1 MAGLWDSLINKPKAP
16 NYGAVADASVE
27 SARIG
32 AELGEKQLAAGEK
45 AYNDYLTEWGRQFDE
60 NKAVTK
66 PVVDAQVALMKQ
78 SKDQGDDYYNYGK
91 TFRPLEQSMLGVAS
105 DWENQLKKDETERN
119 AIKDAR
125 VSHADVLQ
133 KRTEWFDKAQ
143 VDDLATYTGG
153 DRAIAAKYGAD
164 IDGEVGSAMADQR
177 AGQAQAYN
185 SAIRQAMRYGL
196 SVPANVSGVATQ
208 GAQAIAAA
216 ANNQRNAS
224 TSKYRDLVGQ
234 GFGMRQQAFGASQ
247 AATADSFERNEGA
260 VMDARTQRIQ
270 DEAIKWGRGMDMVGV
285 GRGMVGASQGAY
297 GLASSAGASGAATQL
312 QGSGQMLS
320 ALAGANGTYLGN
332 MNGANNT
339 IMNGRQIAVGGLGNV
354 LNNQVSQ
361 YSGDMSAIGS
371 VIGAG
376 AKMYASSGSARD
388 YKQGIVRIGTHPS
401 GLGVYEFE
409 YREPYRAKWGHG
421 RRVGVMADEV
431 ASIMPAALSVD
442 ADGHTVV
449 NYSML

>member
-1 MAGLWDSLINKPKAP
+1 MCGSSP

-27 SARIG
+27 TARIG
-32 AELGEKQLAAGEK
+32 KELGEKQLASGEK
-45 AYNDYLTEWGRQFDE
+45 SYNDYLSEWSRQFDE
-60 NKAVTK
+60 NQAVTK

-78 SKDQGDDYYNYGK
+78 SKEQGDDYYAYGK
-91 TFRPLEQSMLGVAS
+91 TFRPLEQSMLGVANN
-105 DWENQLKKDETERN
+105 WESQLKADETERN

-125 VSHADVLQ
+125 ISHADVLQ

-177 AGQAQAYN
+177 AGQSQAYN

-196 SVPANVSGVATQ
+196 SVPANVAGVATQ

-224 TSKYRDLVGQ
+224 TDKYRNLVGQ
-234 GFGMRQQAFGASQ
+234 GFGMRQSAFGASQ
-247 AATADSFERNEGA
+247 AAMADAFQRNEGA
-260 VMDARTQRIQ
+260 SIDARSQRIQ
-270 DEAIKWGRGMDMVGV
+270 DEAIKWGRGLDMVGV

-320 ALAGANGTYLGN
+320 ALAGANNTYLGN
-332 MNGANNT
+332 MTGANNT
-339 IMNGRQIAVGGLGNV
+339 IMNGRSIAVNGLTGVMNAK
-354 LNNQVSQ
+354 SSD
-361 YSGDMSAIGS
+361 SGAAMGAVGT
-371 VIGAG
+371 VAG
-376 AKMYASSGSARD
+376 AA
-388 YKQGIVRIGTHPS
+388 I
-401 GLGVYEFE
+401 
-409 YREPYRAKWGHG
+409 
-421 RRVGVMADEV
+421 
-431 ASIMPAALSVD
+431 AAF
-442 ADGHTVV
+442 
-449 NYSML
+449 